1 MQTNTVPVTTD
12 SIISVKGLR
21 KTYPDGVIA
30 LDGLDLTVSQGTV
43 FGLLGPNG
51 AGKSTIVKIL
61 TTLSYPDEGEASIAG
76 VDVLSDP
83 DAVRRSIGYVAQ
95 RSGVDVQA
103 TGRENLVL
111 QARVNGFDRGEA
123 RRRADELLERFGL
136 SESADRLVKTWSGGM
151 QRRLDIALALVH
163 GPQILFLDEPTTGL
177 DPEVRAELWDAIRNL
192 RDVDGVTVL
201 LTTHYL
207 EEADQLAD
215 RIVIIDHGRVVA
227 EGTPGELKDGMRGDA
242 LHIELT
248 SPDVVESA
256 IGVLVD
262 SHLREVVVEGRSVH
276 ARADRGAEAVPVV
289 LAALDAAGVRV
300 LEVTVNRPSLDD
312 VFLRH
317 TGRRFATNENERNA

>member
-1 MQTNTVPVTTD
+1 MQTNTVPATD
-12 SIISVKGLR
+12 SIVSVKGLR
-21 KTYPDGVIA
+21 KTYPDGVTA
-30 LDGLDLTVSQGTV
+30 LDGLDLAVAKGTM

-51 AGKSTIVKIL
+51 AGKSTTLKIL
-61 TTLSYPDEGEASIAG
+61 TTLSYPDQGEASIAG
-76 VDVLSDP
+76 VDVLSEP
-83 DAVRRSIGYVAQ
+83 DVVRRSIGYVAQ
-95 RSGVDVQA
+95 RSGADIQS
-103 TGRENLVL
+103 TGMENLVL
-111 QARVNGFDRGEA
+111 QARINGFDRGEA
-123 RRRADELLERFGL
+123 RHRAAGLLDRFGL

-163 GPQILFLDEPTTGL
+163 GPQLLFLDEPTTGL
-177 DPEVRAELWDAIRNL
+177 DPEVRAELWDAIRTL
-192 RDVDGVTVL
+192 CDVDGVTVL

-207 EEADQLAD
+207 EEADRLAD

-248 SPDVVESA
+248 STDMVGLA
-256 IGVLVD
+256 MGVL
-262 SHLREVVVEGRSVH
+262 SAANLREVVAEGRSVH

-317 TGRRFATNENERNA
+317 TGRRFATTENERTA

>member
-1 MQTNTVPVTTD
+1 MQTNTVPVNTD
-12 SIISVKGLR
+12 SIVSVTGLR

-30 LDGLDLTVSQGTV
+30 LDGLDLTVSKGTV

-51 AGKSTIVKIL
+51 AGKSTTVKIL

-95 RSGVDVQA
+95 RSGSDVQS
-103 TGRENLVL
+103 TGMENLVL
-111 QARVNGFDRGEA
+111 QARINGFDRSEA
-123 RRRADELLERFGL
+123 RRRAAGLLERFGL

-163 GPQILFLDEPTTGL
+163 SPQILFLDEPTTGL
-177 DPEVRAELWDAIRNL
+177 DPEVRAELWDVIRTL

-207 EEADQLAD
+207 EEADHLAD

-227 EGTPGELKDGMRGDA
+227 EGTPGDLKDGMRGDA

-248 SPDVVESA
+248 STDMIGSA
-256 IGVLVD
+256 MQVLAT
-262 SHLREVVVEGRSVH
+262 SQLREVVVDGRSVH
-276 ARADRGAEAVPVV
+276 ARVDRGAEAIPVV

-317 TGRRFATNENERNA
+317 TGRRFATTENERTA